1 MSIRPL
7 FLQHDRS
14 PASRNC
20 SPQAASDFRPVE
32 RAKELSATQGLG
44 ASIWLTWVAMLAVAF
59 ATLVASIAS
68 GQNPNSGYDSIKMH
82 AKLEDEAVVKSVAMA
97 AKNYATTGQGDPR
110 LANGYFS
117 VYIPAKMT
125 APDGI
130 KYITELVDET
140 NNLLLRAQRSNRPQ
154 VAQQLT
160 LYIFN
165 GMKKVAEGN
174 YHPAARINAALV
186 LARLD
191 RRPANPA
198 NRTPPVPLPQTLPIM
213 ISLYEN
219 ESNADG
225 IRAAALQGLH
235 RQVTL
240 GFPQITPEDRT
251 KITAMMTSLLD
262 SPAPE
267 GRPADAHA
275 FLQRYAVD
283 ILDVLRANEDKSL
296 GTKLISIST
305 EPSNPDLIALYSASR
320 LAALGPEMKGQV
332 KEPKKVLDSWA
343 KRVLGAFEGE
353 LARLD
358 DYLKKPESIRSQPVK
373 PETFLEKK
381 KTETAATPASR
392 TGMMGEM
399 DMEMGYDMDMDM
411 MPDMDEMDM
420 GMSEMDMMSM
430 MMMGGGRRA
439 TEKPQP
445 PEVLATRKRL
455 NKVLQQ
461 VQLGVTG
468 KPTAGVPTRDPGGIL
483 ASVPDDQKQVIED
496 WVTQLETV
504 ITELNDKTLD
514 DEKKFREGLVT
525 QVEALRELAGIE
537 AEAEPDVDSNIP
549 GDFAPVDPLAGLN
562 PVAPAPPGQPGADDP
577 APAKAPANNVPNEFV
592 TP

>member
-14 PASRNC
+14 PASPTG
-20 SPQAASDFRPVE
+20 SPHEASDSQPVE
-32 RAKELSATQGLG
+32 RVKALSAGQPLG
-44 ASIWLTWVAMLAVAF
+44 ASIWWTWVVMLVVAF
-59 ATLVASIAS
+59 ATLVGSIAW
-68 GQNPNSGYDSIKMH
+68 GQNPNSGYDSIPMH
-82 AKLEDEAVVKSVAMA
+82 PKLQDEAVVKSVASA
-97 AKNYATTGQGDPR
+97 AKTYATTGQGNAR

-117 VYIPAKMT
+117 VYVPAKMT

-130 KYITELVDET
+130 KYITELVDEMT
-140 NNLLLRAQRSNRPQ
+140 NLLLRAQRSNRPQ
-154 VAQQLT
+154 IAQELT
-160 LYIFN
+160 VYIFN

-191 RRPANPA
+191 RRPANSA
-198 NRTPPVPLPQTLPIM
+198 NRTPPVPLPEALPIL

-235 RQVTL
+235 RHVTL
-240 GFPQITPEDRT
+240 GFPQISPENRT
-251 KITAMMTSLLD
+251 KINSMMTSLLD
-262 SPAPE
+262 SPAPQ
-267 GRPADAHA
+267 GRPVDAHA
-275 FLQRYAVD
+275 YLQRYAVD
-283 ILDVLRANEDKSL
+283 ILDFLRANEDKSL

-305 EPSNPDLIALYSASR
+305 EPSNHDLIALYSASR
-320 LAALGPEMKGQV
+320 LAALGPEMQGQV

-343 KRVLGAFEGE
+343 KRVLGSFEGE

-358 DYLKKPESIRSQPVK
+358 DYLKKPESARSQPVK

-381 KTETAATPASR
+381 KTETATPTAR
-392 TGMMGEM
+392 AGMMNEM
-399 DMEMGYDMDMDM
+399 DMEMGYDMDMM
-411 MPDMDEMDM
+411 MPDMDDMDM
-420 GMSEMDMMSM
+420 GMTDMDMMSM
-430 MMMGGGRRA
+430 MMMGRGGRP

-445 PEVLATRKRL
+445 PQVLATRKRL

-468 KPTAGVPTRDPGGIL
+468 KPTAGLPTRNPGGIL
-483 ASVPDDQKQVIED
+483 ASVPDDQKQVVED
-496 WVTQLETV
+496 WVTQLETI

-525 QVEALRELAGIE
+525 QIEALRELAGVE
-537 AEAEPDVDSNIP
+537 AEVEPGVESGMP
-549 GDFAPVDPLAGLN
+549 GDLAPVDPLAGFN
-562 PVAPAPPGQPGADDP
+562 PVAPVAPGQPGAADA
-577 APAKAPANNVPNEFV
+577 APANAPANNVPNEFV

>member
-7 FLQHDRS
+7 FLQHDPSRTS
-14 PASRNC
+14 PTG
-20 SPQAASDFRPVE
+20 SPQAASDQRPVARVE
-32 RAKELSATQGLG
+32 VLSASQPRG
-44 ASIWLTWVAMLAVAF
+44 ASIWVAWVVMLAIALT
-59 ATLVASIAS
+59 TLLVSIAS

-82 AKLEDEAVVKSVAMA
+82 PKLEDEAVVKSVASA
-97 AKNYATTGQGDPR
+97 AKTFATTGQGDPR

-140 NNLLLRAQRSNRPQ
+140 TSLLLRAQRNRPQ

-160 LYIFN
+160 RYIYD

-191 RRPANPA
+191 RIPANPA
-198 NRTPPVPLPQTLPIM
+198 SRTPPVPLLQTLPIM
-213 ISLYEN
+213 VSLYEDEN
-219 ESNADG
+219 NADG
-225 IRAAALQGLH
+225 VRAAALQGLH
-235 RQVTL
+235 RHVTL
-240 GFPQITPEDRT
+240 GFPQITPENRT
-251 KITAMMTSLLD
+251 KITQMMTSLLD

-275 FLQRYAVD
+275 YLQRYAVD

-320 LAALGPEMKGQV
+320 LASLGPEMQGQV
-332 KEPKKVLDSWA
+332 KEPEKVLESWA
-343 KRVLGAFEGE
+343 KRILGAFEGE

-358 DYLKKPESIRSQPVK
+358 DYLKKPESDRSQPVK
-373 PETFLEKK
+373 PESFLEKK
-381 KTETAATPASR
+381 TTETEAASR
-392 TGMMGEM
+392 TAMMGMEM
-399 DMEMGYDMDMDM
+399 DMDMDMDM
-411 MPDMDEMDM
+411 MGYETGMDYDMDMDEMGM
-420 GMSEMDMMSM
+420 GMEGMDMMG
-430 MMMGGGRRA
+430 MMMGGMRP

-445 PEVLATRKRL
+445 PEVIATRKRL

-468 KPTAGVPTRDPGGIL
+468 KPTAGLPARNPGGIL
-483 ASVPDDQKQVIED
+483 ASVPDQQKQVVED

-504 ITELNDKTLD
+504 ITELNDRSLD
-514 DEKKFREGLVT
+514 DEKKFREGLLA
-525 QVEALRELAGIE
+525 QVEALRELAGVE
-537 AEAEPDVDSNIP
+537 AEVEEDVNPSMP
-549 GDFAPVDPLAGLN
+549 GDLMPVDPLADLN
-562 PVAPAPPGQPGADDP
+562 PVAPAAPGQPDA
-577 APAKAPANNVPNEFV
+577 APAAAPGNNVPNEFV
-592 TP
+592 AP